1 VRDRMA
7 KFKIGDK
14 VRVRL
19 DSPSPYRGRTGVVH
33 EELLGDLSGH
43 LSGFRYMVKFELRDL
58 SAVSRFAEKDLE
70 AVSGYCA

>member
-19 DSPSPYRGRTGVVH
+19 RSPSPYRGRTGVVH
-33 EELLGDLSGH
+33 EELPGDLSGFSVH
-43 LSGFRYMVKFELRDL
+43 GKV
-58 SAVSRFAEKDLE
+58 
-70 AVSGYCA
+70 